1 MVLCD
6 QLSFVNKDKGN
17 ILMVLHFSSKSLS
30 PAFPYFFSL
39 GYSKLMSVGKIS
51 SLPSSIVK

>member
-17 ILMVLHFSSKSLS
+17 ILMVLHFSSKPLS
-30 PAFPYFFSL
+30 SDFPYFFSL
-39 GYSKLMSVGKIS
+39 SYSKLVSVGKIS
-51 SLPSSIVK
+51 SLPS